1 MTLDELQ
8 STKWNPVVFM
18 NGDDSTRRGALMVKD
33 IVFPEFSY
41 IESDTGVDAR
51 LESNDKCLEESA
63 KLLAQHR
70 AGIKISTA
78 SNDERIKAKGWKSAN
93 IVLRPLAGVVG
104 MYRQTSAPGGYRSPV
119 AVMRCGTGDFYA
131 EQSCKP
137 IKVDGRDAREIIQ
150 HFIVEDL
157 VPYAQAAASRAK
169 KNGLQMVLSSKW
181 TISEGE
187 TYLPDVCEKIFSELG
202 LKAGEGRGE
211 GDHYRE
217 IADMCGAYIPTNVA
231 PAGADCPMAYDNGG
245 WMIVCGNANGDT
257 FADIADLQHGGN
269 SMGSECICRD
279 GFSYFELPGGT
290 APGRANSDFK
300 GAKFFSPIGTLVAF
314 AGAITS
320 VNPEAESYTK
330 AVMAAAVEY
339 MSNTEDSQRCTQ
351 SMLEEIRKSA
361 LASLKS

>member
-1 MTLDELQ
+1 MTPSELR
-8 STKWNPVVFM
+8 STAWKEVVFM
-18 NGDDSTRRGALMVKD
+18 NGDDSTRRGAVMVKD

-41 IESDTGVDAR
+41 IESDTGVEAR
-51 LESNDKCLEESA
+51 LESNDQCLEKSA
-63 KLLAQHR
+63 ELLAKHR

-78 SNDERIKAKGWKSAN
+78 SNDARIKAKGWKSAN

-104 MYRQTSAPGGYRSPV
+104 MYRQTSAPGGYKAPV
-119 AVMRCGTGDFYA
+119 AVMRCGTGDFYS

-137 IKVDGRDAREIIQ
+137 IRVEGRDAREIVQ

-157 VPYAQAAASRAK
+157 IPYAHAAAERAK

-187 TYLPDVCEKIFSELG
+187 TYLPDVCERIFAELG
-202 LKAGEGRGE
+202 LRAGEGRGE

-231 PAGADCPMAYDNGG
+231 PAGQDCPMSYDNGG

-290 APGRANSDFK
+290 APGRADSDFK
-300 GAKFFSPIGTLVAF
+300 GAKFFSPMGTLVAF

-320 VNPEAESYTK
+320 VNPGAKPYT
-330 AVMAAAVEY
+330 AAAMSAAVEY
-339 MSNTEDSQRCTQ
+339 MGNTPEEQRCTQ
-351 SMLEEIRKSA
+351 TMLEYVRKTA
-361 LASLKS
+361 VASLES